1 MSNTDKFILWIF
13 FAIAEPF
20 HLVSILLVYL
30 FAFIH
35 LATLHDIPKTKVS
48 IREKPLAKATIRMAA
63 AYFKHRRE
71 RLILFKQA
79 AGELRD
85 QLSIFQKISQ
95 IVAPQPIVNFMMNQR
110 PELEAGPASV
120 MNEREFEAV
129 LKQVREYSTVKQ
141 ILEGNSEKV
150 IYNK

>member
-1 MSNTDKFILWIF
+1 MRLHGATRVLRPASLVA
-13 FAIAEPF
+13 AIGMGAMGWARWQPQP
-20 HLVSILLVYL
+20 
-30 FAFIH
+30 A
-35 LATLHDIPKTKVS
+35 P
-48 IREKPLAKATIRMAA
+48 R
-63 AYFKHRRE
+63 
-71 RLILFKQA
+71 
-79 AGELRD
+79 GELRD